1 MGNYNTRDGLMTVN
15 GGNGSAP
22 NYEPNSVYG
31 TPVENKAYAQKKEI
45 MVGDAGRYP
54 HQHPNTNYEQPRELF
69 RKVFDDEMRAKV
81 IRTIAGGLGQCR
93 RDI

>member
-31 TPVENKAYAQKKEI
+31 TPVENKVYAQK
-45 MVGDAGRYP
+45 
-54 HQHPNTNYEQPRELF
+54 
-69 RKVFDDEMRAKV
+69 
-81 IRTIAGGLGQCR
+81 
-93 RDI
+93 

>member
-1 MGNYNTRDGLMTVN
+1 
-15 GGNGSAP
+15 
-22 NYEPNSVYG
+22 
-31 TPVENKAYAQKKEI
+31 
-45 MVGDAGRYP
+45 MVGEAGRYP

-81 IRTIAGGLGQCR
+81 IKTIAGGLGQCR